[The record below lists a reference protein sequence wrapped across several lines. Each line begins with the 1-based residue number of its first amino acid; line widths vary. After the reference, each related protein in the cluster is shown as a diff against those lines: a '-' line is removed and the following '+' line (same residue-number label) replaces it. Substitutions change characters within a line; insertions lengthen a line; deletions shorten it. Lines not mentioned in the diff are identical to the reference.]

1 MRRPLQ
7 AITDP
12 KELEAILQ
20 AAQVGRLGLS
30 VDDRP
35 YVVPVSYGYADGKV
49 YIHGAAEG
57 QKLDMLRRNPRICFE
72 VEIEA
77 TVKRPS
83 DDPCQWSM
91 RYRSVI
97 AFGLA
102 RLIEDDD
109 EKRRALDV
117 IVRHYGGEPK
127 IYTAGTL
134 ARISV
139 IELSLEE
146 IHGKNNA

>member
-1 MRRPLQ
+1 
-7 AITDP
+7 
-12 KELEAILQ
+12 
-20 AAQVGRLGLS
+20 
-30 VDDRP
+30 
-35 YVVPVSYGYADGKV
+35 VPVSYGYADGKV

-57 QKLDMLRRNPRICFE
+57 QKLDMLRHNPRICFE

-127 IYTAGTL
+127 IYTTGTL